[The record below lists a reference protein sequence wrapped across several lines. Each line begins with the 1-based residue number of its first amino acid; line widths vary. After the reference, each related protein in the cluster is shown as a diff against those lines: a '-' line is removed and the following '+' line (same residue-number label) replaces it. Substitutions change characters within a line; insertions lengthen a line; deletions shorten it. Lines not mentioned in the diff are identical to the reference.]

1 MASGKGFS
9 SWAMTLVLALGATGP
24 AAGSDG
30 GVDADAFDR
39 ISTTVRELSSHGSR
53 LPGYPGDGYAADF
66 IERELRA
73 AGVDN
78 VSREPYELAVPIDK
92 GASMEILDGRGRSI
106 SMLSLWPNL
115 VRTNTTGPEGIT
127 GNLFYGG
134 QGEHADFDGHQMWG
148 AVVLLE
154 FNSWKNW
161 KNAAALGAAAI
172 IFIEPD
178 ETTLFESRKKWSWAP
193 VDVPR
198 FWLSRQA
205 ALALRQELGDGEL
218 PVRVQARMDYENRTT
233 WNIWGTVPGV
243 DPQLQDQIIVVE
255 SYFDAISVVPAAAP
269 GAESTAGVAAL
280 LEYARYLHD
289 HPPARTV
296 VLLASGSHFQQQT
309 GAFAF
314 LNRHARSLAPFR
326 GRMPVR
332 FVADSLNVE
341 RLVRET
347 SKRNLPLDT
356 LGIDLRLDD
365 GQVEGGRQVFDKVD
379 LARLNAQLKLR
390 RIKPDSLGIRL
401 DPDSLNIELYIAL
414 DLSSRSDQVGFVH
427 SARLPAHRKFYVPL
441 ARSMMNHAEEAAA
454 DLGREPAAMVNLVSP
469 IKGLS
474 WDTYLDNDTYRE
486 TAALALS
493 TGIVSLS
500 MITTTDR
507 RMVLDSPLDT
517 PDKVNIGNIA
527 RQSAMLNATLDRA
540 LADPVLF
547 GHDWAKLRAEHRKNI
562 PDSRVSIRGRL
573 RLLPQRSATPNESV
587 PGALVT
593 ILNERFHN
601 MWRPLV
607 VLADEDGNYQVDGLS
622 KFRTQVRGYLA
633 DQVSGDITF
642 STDHGERAQKLGAF
656 EQTLTKAETVWT
668 TILYQSAS
676 LEIHDRINAEFH
688 FTFGNGFLG
697 QKILDKRGAVPRQ
710 YGFSMGDYDEQ
721 MMVLYSALGD
731 SLRLIDDSVVLLNN
745 EGATDE
751 QTAQGKG
758 FDARLARMIPY
769 VSLQSMQDMWRL
781 DEIRIER
788 MRSFAIENPRLDAL
802 HSRSWRALQ
811 KAEKAMADLQWG
823 EYAKYIREALGLE
836 YRAYPDVRGTQN
848 DIVSG
853 LVFFVA
859 LLIPAA
865 FFAERLLF
873 AAPDV
878 HKQLGWFALIM
889 LVNWVILSQ
898 VHPAFELAHPVIVL
912 LALMVMVMAF
922 FVITLV
928 VGRFNAFMTD
938 LRQRKA
944 GTTSGDLS
952 RSGTAYVAFMLGISN
967 MRRRV
972 TRTGLTLV
980 TITILTFTVLSF
992 TSFKPSIQ
1000 FIGFEK
1006 DWKPPYSGILFH
1018 DINWWSWEPT
1028 HYDYLKSH
1036 FANSG
1041 TLSPRTWLTMGFE
1054 EQGYIPMRLGSN
1066 EADGL
1071 GVLGLSVQEPLV
1083 TGIDRTLIAG
1093 RWFEQPQEESVIL
1106 SDLLARQLG
1115 VSIEAVQR
1123 GDGPVVRIFGDPWT
1137 VVGIFDAHEFDATPD
1152 LNNEPMTPAEEQF
1165 AQFNMPGMDQMFLMN
1180 SVFFEEDA
1188 EITYEHV
1195 PASRLAIVPY
1205 ERLESMGAE
1214 LMSVAVRFDEGVEA
1228 RELIE
1233 AYLSRSSFRLFV
1245 GMPDEDGQMH
1255 TYSYSSIGATKLEGL
1270 GALVIP
1276 MLIAALIVLNT
1287 MMGAV
1292 YERFREIGVYSSVGL
1307 APVHISFLFIAE
1319 SCVYGVLGVVIGY
1332 ILGQVGAKIL
1342 LMLDLLGGVSLN
1354 YSSTA
1359 AIGSAVLVIVVVLVS
1374 SIYPARVAA
1383 QMAVPDVVRR
1393 WQLPEPD
1400 GDIWRF
1406 PFPFTVNINGVE
1418 SLCGYLHSYFSSYG
1432 HESVGQMY
1440 TERTR
1445 IVVEETPGERS
1456 YAVQL
1461 LLWLAPFDM
1470 GVSQYL
1476 QFTTKPTENP
1486 RILEIHLF
1494 IQRISGPV
1502 AFWQRLNL
1510 GFMLQLRKQFLVWQ
1524 TLKPEIQQEH
1534 VEHCRLIAMQAS
1546 DLELEFT
1553 DAPEVEA

>member
-1 MASGKGFS
+1 
-9 SWAMTLVLALGATGP
+9 
-24 AAGSDG
+24 
-30 GVDADAFDR
+30 
-39 ISTTVRELSSHGSR
+39 
-53 LPGYPGDGYAADF
+53 
-66 IERELRA
+66 
-73 AGVDN
+73 
-78 VSREPYELAVPIDK
+78 
-92 GASMEILDGRGRSI
+92 
-106 SMLSLWPNL
+106 
-115 VRTNTTGPEGIT
+115 
-127 GNLFYGG
+127 
-134 QGEHADFDGHQMWG
+134 
-148 AVVLLE
+148 
-154 FNSWKNW
+154 
-161 KNAAALGAAAI
+161 
-172 IFIEPD
+172 
-178 ETTLFESRKKWSWAP
+178 
-193 VDVPR
+193 VPR
-198 FWLSRQA
+198 FWLARQA
-205 ALALRQELGDGEL
+205 ALALRQELGEGEMQ
-218 PVRVQARMDYENRTT
+218 VRVQARMDYETRTT
-233 WNIWGTVPGV
+233 WNVWGVVPGI
-243 DPQLQDQIIVVE
+243 DPTLKEEIVVVE

-280 LEYARYLHD
+280 LEYARYLRD
-289 HPPARTV
+289 HPPGRTV
-296 VLLASGSHFQQQT
+296 VLLATGSHFQQQT

-314 LNRHARSLAPFR
+314 LNRHARTLALFK
-326 GRMPVR
+326 GRMPKR
-332 FVADSLNVE
+332 FVADSLDVE
-341 RLVRET
+341 RLLRET
-347 SKRNLPLDT
+347 SARNLPLDT
-356 LGIDLRLDD
+356 LGVQLRLEHGEQVLDDIDLERL
-365 GQVEGGRQVFDKVD
+365 Q
-379 LARLNAQLKLR
+379 AQLKLR
-390 RIKPDSLGIRL
+390 RIVPDSMGIQL
-401 DPDSLNIELYIAL
+401 APDSLNIELYISI

-427 SARLPAHRKFYVPL
+427 SARLPAHRKFYVPIG
-441 ARSMMNHAEEAAA
+441 RSMMHHAEDAAA
-454 DLGREPAAMVNLVSP
+454 MLGREPTAMVNLVSP
-469 IKGLS
+469 IKGQS
-474 WDTYLDNDTYRE
+474 WDTYLDDETYRE
-486 TAALALS
+486 TAALAVS

-517 PDKVNIGNIA
+517 PDKVNIANIA
-527 RQSAMLNATLDRA
+527 RQSAMLNATLERA
-540 LADPVLF
+540 LGDPGLF
-547 GHDWAKLRAEHRKNI
+547 GHEWDKLRAEHKKNI

-573 RLLPQRSATPNESV
+573 RLLPQRSATPNEAV
-587 PGALVT
+587 PHAMVT
-593 ILNERFHN
+593 VLNDRFFN
-601 MWRPLV
+601 MWRPLI
-607 VLADEDGNYQVDGLS
+607 VLADEDGNYQVDGLR
-622 KFRTQVRGYLA
+622 KFKTQVRGYLA
-633 DQVSGDITF
+633 DAATGDITY
-642 STDHGERAQKLGAF
+642 STDHGGRAQKLGAF

-668 TILYQSAS
+668 TILYESES
-676 LEIHDRINAEFH
+676 LEIHDRVNAEFH
-688 FTFGNGFLG
+688 FTYGNVFLG

-710 YGFSMGDYDEQ
+710 FGFSMGDWDEQ
-721 MMVLYSALGD
+721 MMVLYSAPGD
-731 SLRLIDDSVVLLNN
+731 SLRVIDDSLVLLNN

-751 QTAQGKG
+751 LSAQGVG
-758 FDARLARMIPY
+758 FDAREARMIPF
-769 VSLQSMQDMWRL
+769 VSLQSMKDMWRL
-781 DEIRIER
+781 DDVRIER

-811 KAEKAMADLQWG
+811 KAEAAMENLQWG
-823 EYAKYIREALGLE
+823 AYIKYIREALGLE

-859 LLIPAA
+859 LLVPAA

-873 AAPDV
+873 AAPEV
-878 HKQLGWFALIM
+878 QKQLGWFAAIM
-889 LVNWVILSQ
+889 FVIWVILSQ

-922 FVITLV
+922 FVITLI
-928 VGRFNAFMTD
+928 VGRFNTFMTD
-938 LRQRKA
+938 LRQREA
-944 GTTSGDLS
+944 GTASGDLS

-972 TRTGLTLV
+972 TRTGLTLA

-1006 DWKPPYSGILFH
+1006 DWSPPYSGILFH

-1028 HYDYLKSH
+1028 HYDYLQSH
-1036 FANSG
+1036 FQESG

-1054 EQGYIPMRLGSN
+1054 EQGYIPMRLGDS

-1093 RWFEQPQEESVIL
+1093 RWFEGPQEESVIL
-1106 SDLLARQLG
+1106 SDVIASQLG
-1115 VSIEAVQR
+1115 VSIEAVER
-1123 GDGPVVRIFGDPWT
+1123 GEGPEVHIFGDPWT
-1137 VVGIFDAHEFDATPD
+1137 VIGVFDGRKFDDTPD

-1165 AQFNMPGMDQMFLMN
+1165 TQFNMPGMDQMFLMN
-1180 SVFFEEDA
+1180 DVFFEEDV

-1233 AYLSRSSFRLFV
+1233 SYLSRSSFRLFV
-1245 GMPDEDGQMH
+1245 GMPDDDGAMH
-1255 TYSYSSIGATKLEGL
+1255 TYSYSSIGATTLEGL

-1319 SCVYGVLGVVIGY
+1319 SCVYGVLGVVLGY
-1332 ILGQVGAKIL
+1332 IFGQVGAKVL
-1342 LMLDLLGGVSLN
+1342 LTLDLLGGVSLN
-1354 YSSTA
+1354 YSSTS
-1359 AIGSAVLVIVVVLVS
+1359 AIGSAMLVIIVVLVS
-1374 SIYPARVAA
+1374 SIYPARVAS

-1393 WQLPEPD
+1393 WQLPEPE
-1400 GDIWRF
+1400 GDVWRF
-1406 PFPFTVNINGVE
+1406 PFPFTVNINAVE

-1445 IVVEETPGERS
+1445 IVTEETPGERS

-1486 RILEIHLF
+1486 RILEIHLY

-1524 TLKPEIQQEH
+1524 TLKAEIQQEH
-1534 VEHCRLIAMQAS
+1534 IDHCRQIAKQAQQ
-1546 DLELEFT
+1546 LELEST
-1553 DAPEVEA
+1553 DESLRGTEVL

>member
-1 MASGKGFS
+1 MGDGD
-9 SWAMTLVLALGATGP
+9 VDP
-24 AAGSDG
+24 AAY
-30 GVDADAFDR
+30 DR

-53 LPGYPGDGYAADF
+53 LPGYPGDRHAADYV
-66 IERELRA
+66 ERELRA
-73 AGVDN
+73 AGVASVTRD
-78 VSREPYELAVPIDK
+78 PYELAMPIDK
-92 GASMEILDGRGRSI
+92 GASMEILDGGGRFI

-115 VRTNTTGPEGIT
+115 VRTNTTGPEGIE

-134 QGEHADFDGHQMWG
+134 KGEHADFDGHQIWG
-148 AVVLLE
+148 AVVMLE

-172 IFIEPD
+172 IFIEPE
-178 ETTLFESRKKWSWAP
+178 ETTLFEARHKWSWAP
-193 VDVPR
+193 VNVPR
-198 FWLSRQA
+198 FWLDRQA
-205 ALALRQELGDGEL
+205 ALALRQELGEGEL
-218 PVRVQARMDYENRTT
+218 SVRLQARMDYENRTT
-233 WNIWGTVPGV
+233 WNVWGIVPGD
-243 DPQLQDQIIVVE
+243 DPALQHEIVAVE

-269 GAESTAGVAAL
+269 GAESTAGIAAL
-280 LEYARYLHD
+280 LEYARYLRD

-296 VLLASGSHFQQQT
+296 VLLATGSHFQQQT
-309 GAFAF
+309 GTFAF

-326 GRMPVR
+326 ARMPNR

-341 RLVRET
+341 RLLRGT
-347 SKRNLPLDT
+347 SARNLPLDT
-356 LGIDLRLDD
+356 LGVHLRL
-365 GQVEGGRQVFDKVD
+365 EGGRQVFESVD
-379 LARLNAQLKLR
+379 LERLNAQLKLR
-390 RIKPDSLGIRL
+390 RIVPDSVGIRL

-441 ARSMMNHAEEAAA
+441 ARSMMHHAEDAAA
-454 DLGREPAAMVNLVSP
+454 AIGREPAAMVNLVSP

-517 PDKVNIGNIA
+517 PDKVDVGNIA

-547 GHDWAKLRAEHRKNI
+547 GHEWDKLRAEHKKNI
-562 PDSRVSIRGRL
+562 PDTRVSIRGRL
-573 RLLPQRSATPNESV
+573 RLLPQRSATPNEAV
-587 PGALVT
+587 PGAMVAV
-593 ILNERFHN
+593 LNERFFN
-601 MWRPLV
+601 MWRPLI
-607 VLADEDGNYQVDGLS
+607 VLADEDGNYQVDGLW
-622 KFRTQVRGYLA
+622 KFKTQVRAYLA
-633 DQVSGDITF
+633 DAETGEITY
-642 STDHGERAQKLGAF
+642 STDHGARAQALGAF

-668 TILYQSAS
+668 TILFESAS
-676 LEIHDRINAEFH
+676 LEIHDRVNAEFH
-688 FTFGNGFLG
+688 FTFGNNFMD
-697 QKILDKRGAVPRQ
+697 QKVLDKRGAVPRQ
-710 YGFSMGDYDEQ
+710 YGFAMGDWDEQ
-721 MMVLYSALGD
+721 MMVLYSTPGD
-731 SLRLIDDSVVLLNN
+731 SLRLIDDSVLLLNN
-745 EGATDE
+745 EGANDE
-751 QTAQGKG
+751 LSAQGMG
-758 FDARLARMIPY
+758 FDARVGRMVPF
-769 VSLQSMQDMWRL
+769 VSLQSMRDMWRL
-781 DEIRIER
+781 DDVRIER

-802 HSRSWRALQ
+802 HGRSWRALQ
-811 KAEKAMADLQWG
+811 KAEAAKENLQWG

-859 LLIPAA
+859 LLVPAA

-873 AAPDV
+873 AAPEV
-878 HKQLGWFALIM
+878 QKQLGWLAGIM
-889 LVNWVILSQ
+889 LVIWVVLSN

-922 FVITLV
+922 FVITLI
-928 VGRFNAFMTD
+928 VGRFNAFMID
-938 LRQRKA
+938 LRQRAA
-944 GTTSGDLS
+944 GTTTGDLS

-972 TRTGLTLV
+972 IRTGLTLA

-1018 DINWWSWEPT
+1018 DVNWWSWEPT
-1028 HYDYLKSH
+1028 HYDYLRSH
-1036 FANSG
+1036 FQESG

-1054 EQGYIPMRLGSN
+1054 EAGYIPMRLDDK

-1071 GVLGLSVQEPLV
+1071 GVLGLSVQEPQV
-1083 TGIDRTLIAG
+1083 TGIDQTLIAG
-1093 RWFEQPQEESVIL
+1093 RWFEEQQEESVIL
-1106 SDLLARQLG
+1106 SDVLARQLG
-1115 VSIEAVQR
+1115 VSLEAVDR
-1123 GDGPVVRIFGDPWT
+1123 GEGPVMRMFGDPWK
-1137 VVGIFDAHEFDATPD
+1137 VVGVFDGHEFDASPD

-1165 AQFNMPGMDQMFLMN
+1165 TQFNMPGMDQMFLMN
-1180 SVFFEEDA
+1180 DVFFEEDI
-1188 EITYEHV
+1188 EITYDHI
-1195 PASRLAIVPY
+1195 PAGRLAIVPY

-1214 LMSVAVRFDEGVEA
+1214 LMSVAVRFDEGVDG

-1233 AYLSRSSFRLFV
+1233 SYLSRSSFRLFV
-1245 GMPDEDGQMH
+1245 GMPDDDGVMH
-1255 TYSYSSIGATKLEGL
+1255 TYSYSSIGATTLEGL

-1292 YERFREIGVYSSVGL
+1292 YERFREIAVYSSVGL

-1319 SCVYGVLGVVIGY
+1319 SCVYGVLGVVMGY
-1332 ILGQVGAKIL
+1332 ILGQVGAKVL
-1342 LMLDLLGGVSLN
+1342 LALDLLGGVSLN
-1354 YSSTA
+1354 YSSTS

-1374 SIYPARVAA
+1374 SIYPARVAS
-1383 QMAVPDVVRR
+1383 QLAVPDVVRR

-1406 PFPFTVNINGVE
+1406 PFPFTVNINAVE

-1432 HESVGQMY
+1432 HESVGKMY

-1445 IVVEETPGERS
+1445 IVVEATPGERS

-1534 VEHCRLIAMQAS
+1534 IDHCRQIAQQS
-1546 DLELEFT
+1546 QNLELNAVGSLDE
-1553 DAPEVEA
+1553 AHVGGQEVH